1 MLTIIEIKDRED
13 GGHGLQSQEPPGRSA
28 GLEGWAWPTTAGAG
42 ADGLG
47 LCGLLRP
54 GHTGRQAGGPDAPG
68 AAAQAGAGAGPDAPV
83 PHSHAVLCATSTAIP
98 DSYALDMSDL
108 FPTWAAVLA
117 DGEELP
123 EGRVL
128 NDGGQLYRVVQAVT
142 PQAHQAPHDE
152 GMLAVY
158 RPIDREHAG
167 DGGRPHPLG
176 VRHGLPCGQVLP
188 LQRQGLP
195 GGRGRGYDPLHLAPR
210 HPRHVAVGG
219 SAGIR

>member
-1 MLTIIEIKDRED
+1 MGLTPREQPPKPEPEPDLTPQFRTAML
-13 GGHGLQSQEPPGRSA
+13 SYA
-28 GLEGWAWPTTAGAG
+28 
-42 ADGLG
+42 
-47 LCGLLRP
+47 
-54 GHTGRQAGGPDAPG
+54 
-68 AAAQAGAGAGPDAPV
+68 
-83 PHSHAVLCATSTAIP
+83 ATSTAIP

-167 DGGRPHPLG
+167 TADDPIPWVYGMDCHAGKCYRYNGKVYRVAEGGDM
-176 VRHGLPCGQVLP
+176 LPCTWP
-188 LQRQGLP
+188 PDTP
-195 GGRGRGYDPLHLAPR
+195 GMWQWEEVQA
-210 HPRHVAVGG
+210 
-219 SAGIR
+219 